1 VQTLPRD
8 PRQAFGEGMMEKYQ
22 ISRAMRFFFLVAGS
36 LLWAGIWLTGFAT
49 VHWLLY
55 IPAVFFLFAAAT
67 GICPGMIFSN
77 LLFGKRSNA

>member
-1 VQTLPRD
+1 
-8 PRQAFGEGMMEKYQ
+8 MEQYK

-36 LLWAGIWLTGFAT
+36 LLWVGIWLTGFTT

-67 GICPGMIFSN
+67 GICPGMIVSN
-77 LLFGKRSNA
+77 LLFGKRSDG

>member
-1 VQTLPRD
+1 
-8 PRQAFGEGMMEKYQ
+8 MENYK

-36 LLWAGIWLTGFAT
+36 LLWVGIWLTGFTT

-67 GICPGMIFSN
+67 GICPGMIVSN
-77 LLFGKRSNA
+77 LLFAKRLDG

>member
-1 VQTLPRD
+1 
-8 PRQAFGEGMMEKYQ
+8 MMEKYK

-36 LLWAGIWLTGFAT
+36 LLWVGIWLTGFTT

-67 GICPGMIFSN
+67 GICPGMIVSN
-77 LLFGKRSNA
+77 LLFGKRLDG